1 MSDRPYLLDGHMY
14 QYDLGWMIDQIL
26 QFKNDL
32 DTAIDLKTIH
42 YADPID
48 WDITTQYAPNTVVVD
63 PKSGTAY
70 MSKRAVPAGILL
82 DNTDYWVVIFNYQRI
97 YDKIMDGV
105 AFNDRDNITASKDLL
120 VNDMVWY
127 GGDLYR
133 CTRPISQGSKYIPGT
148 NLTPI
153 TIANSLATYYGR
165 DRVAQVLNDTINV
178 SGDYTVNAG
187 DITETA
193 DNITQHATK
202 DMLLD
207 TDGNRTDDTTGTHTT
222 HTAGDT
228 VIDTDGNRTDDTA
241 GTHTVIAGALA
252 VQTTTP
258 VRYQVPTKISGGNY
272 ITLAT
277 PSGDAYYIPTGVQHD
292 QITAVVP
299 ELYGIL
305 EQNVTDDMTSG
316 QGMTVDAN
324 FVYIGYCNETNTKQ
338 IIYKVNRSTGIVT
351 SKQFTQLGH
360 INSMTNLDNTLIV
373 TSWTDDTGSVYLL
386 DKSSMTVTNAL
397 PGKYTAVAVDHVT
410 RKLYGF
416 WNNSIYDIDL
426 TNGNAT
432 FVCTLSFPAAEY
444 VNQGMAIRDG
454 VIYRPVSENAGI
466 FVFDLQGN
474 FLQTIQIPNIGNTL
488 VTGELEDCE
497 FVGTSLFIG
506 SYQSLPYIYTTHL
519 TYIIANMD
527 IFTGAHPYNK
537 YVRNHFNLTCDVTFT
552 GFYSG
557 GEPNAPFR
565 TIAMAGQCAAVRK
578 SVFGIPSYVSVKDT
592 GEYTAFE
599 LRGDA
604 ITVLSPEAGHIRCK
618 QANFVGYSGYIKYL
632 YVCGDAGNHAINFSE
647 CPAVTIEGAGC
658 QKDTFNNIIYAEYS
672 NVVIR
677 NMYLTDSHYTASETA
692 SNLIARGKKSV
703 YNYGSVVNCYRDLGA
718 IGILN
723 TFISFYPAGITIAK
737 NITTNGL
744 VTFNNI
750 DNSTNIPNLTNSCQR
765 IGFVVNGILYMT
777 TGSCTIP
784 IGSGSLA
791 VAYSK
796 AVGTISV
803 TLTGI
808 SKIDEI
814 IGFN

>member
-1 MSDRPYLLDGHMY
+1 MSDKPYLLDGHMY
-14 QYDLGWMIDQIL
+14 QYDLGWMIHQIL

-48 WDITTQYAPNTVVVD
+48 WIITTQYAPNTVVVD

-120 VNDMVWY
+120 VNDMVWF

-153 TIANSLATYYGR
+153 TIADSLATYYGR

-187 DITETA
+187 DVTETA
-193 DNITQHATK
+193 DNITLHATK
-202 DMLLD
+202 DTLLD
-207 TDGNRTDDTTGTHTT
+207 TDGNRTDDTAGNHTTHTTGDMMLGTDGNRTDDTTGTHT
-222 HTAGDT
+222 
-228 VIDTDGNRTDDTA
+228 
-241 GTHTVIAGALA
+241 VIADALA
-252 VQTTTP
+252 IQTTTP
-258 VRYQVPTKISGGNY
+258 VRYQTPTKISGGNY

-305 EQNVTDDMTSG
+305 EQDVTDDMTSG
-316 QGMTVDAN
+316 QGMTADAN
-324 FVYIGYCNETNTKQ
+324 FVYIGYRSEDDTKQ
-338 IIYKVNRSTGIVT
+338 IIYKVSRSTGVVT

-373 TSWTDDTGSVYLL
+373 TSWTNDTGSIYML
-386 DKSSMTVTNAL
+386 DKSTLTVTNTL

-416 WNNSIYDIDL
+416 WGGSIYEIDL

-432 FVCTLSFPAAEY
+432 LVCTLSFPAAEY

-488 VTGELEDCE
+488 ITGELEDCD
-497 FVGTSLFIG
+497 FVGTTLFIG
-506 SYQSLPYIYTTHL
+506 SYQALPYAYTTHL

-537 YVRNHFNLTCDVTFT
+537 YVRNHFNLTCDATFT

-557 GEPNAPFR
+557 GEAEAPFR
-565 TIAMAGQCAAVRK
+565 TISMAGQCAAVRQ

-592 GEYTAFE
+592 GEYPAFE
-599 LRGDA
+599 LRGTA
-604 ITVLSPEAGHIRCK
+604 ITVLSPASGYIRCK
-618 QANFVGYSGYIKYL
+618 QANFVGYSGYVKYL

-658 QKDTFNNIIYAEYS
+658 IKDAFNNIIYAEYS

-677 NMYLTDSHYTASETA
+677 NMYLADSRYTESETA

-718 IGILN
+718 LGILN
-723 TFISFYPAGITIAK
+723 TFISFYPAGVTIAK
-737 NITTNGL
+737 NITTSGA

-765 IGFVVNGILYMT
+765 IGFVVNGIMYMT

-791 VAYSK
+791 VEYSK
-796 AVGTISV
+796 AAGTISV

>member
-1 MSDRPYLLDGHMY
+1 MSDNKPYLLDGHMY
-14 QYDLGWMIDQIL
+14 QYDLGWMIHQIL

-105 AFNDRDNITASKDLL
+105 AFNDRDNIVASKDLL
-120 VNDMVWY
+120 VNDMVWF

-153 TIANSLATYYGR
+153 TIADSLATYYGR

-187 DITETA
+187 DVTETA

-202 DMLLD
+202 DTL
-207 TDGNRTDDTTGTHTT
+207 
-222 HTAGDT
+222 
-228 VIDTDGNRTDDTA
+228 IDTDGNRTDDTA
-241 GTHTVIAGALA
+241 NTHTVIASTLS
-252 VQTTTP
+252 VQTATP
-258 VRYQVPTKISGGNY
+258 VRYQTPTKIRGGNY

-305 EQNVTDDMTSG
+305 DQNVTDDITVG
-316 QGMTVDAN
+316 QGMTVDN
-324 FVYIGYCNETNTKQ
+324 NYVYIGYRSEDDTKQ
-338 IIYKVNRSTGIVT
+338 IIYKVSRSTGVVT

-360 INSMTNLDNTLIV
+360 INGMTNLDNTLIV
-373 TSWTDDTGSVYLL
+373 TSWTNDTGSIYML
-386 DKSSMTVTNAL
+386 DKSTLTVTNTL
-397 PGKYTAVAVDHVT
+397 PGKYTSVAVDHIT

-416 WNNSIYDIDL
+416 WGGAIYEIDL

-432 FVCTLSFPAAEY
+432 FVCTLSYPAAEY

-454 VIYRPVSENAGI
+454 IIYRPVSENAGI
-466 FVFDLQGN
+466 FVFDLEGN

-488 VTGELEDCE
+488 ITGELEDCD
-497 FVGTSLFIG
+497 FVGTTLFIG
-506 SYQSLPYIYTTHL
+506 SYQSLPYAYTTHL

-537 YVRNHFNLTCDVTFT
+537 YVRNHFNLTCDATFT

-557 GEPNAPFR
+557 GEAEAPFR
-565 TIAMAGQCAAVRK
+565 TISMAGQCAAVRQA
-578 SVFGIPSYVSVKDT
+578 VFGIQSHVLVKDT
-592 GEYTAFE
+592 GEYPAFE
-599 LRGDA
+599 LRGNA
-604 ITVLSPEAGHIRCK
+604 ITNLTPSSGHIRCK
-618 QANFVGYSGYIKYL
+618 QANFYGYSGYIKYL

-647 CPAVTIEGAGC
+647 CPGVTIEGAGC
-658 QKDTFNNIIYAEYS
+658 IKDAFNDIIYAEYS
-672 NVVIR
+672 NVIIR
-677 NMYLTDSHYTASETA
+677 NMYLADSHYTESETA

-718 IGILN
+718 LGVLN
-723 TFISFYPAGITIAK
+723 TFISFFPAGITIAK
-737 NITTNGL
+737 NITTSGL

-750 DNSTNIPNLTNSCQR
+750 DNSTNIPNLTNSFQR
-765 IGFVVNGILYMT
+765 IGFVVNGVLYMT

-791 VAYSK
+791 VEYSK

>member
-1 MSDRPYLLDGHMY
+1 MSDDKPYLLDGHMY
-14 QYDLGWMIDQIL
+14 QYDLGWMIHQIV

-42 YADPID
+42 YADPIN

-70 MSKRAVPAGILL
+70 MSKRAVPVGILL

-105 AFNDRDNITASKDLL
+105 AFNDRDNIVASKDLL
-120 VNDMVWY
+120 VNDMVWF

-153 TIANSLATYYGR
+153 TIADSLATYYGR

-187 DITETA
+187 DVTETA
-193 DNITQHATK
+193 DNVTLHATT
-202 DMLLD
+202 D
-207 TDGNRTDDTTGTHTT
+207 TL
-222 HTAGDT
+222 
-228 VIDTDGNRTDDTA
+228 IDTDGNRTDDTA
-241 GTHTVIAGALA
+241 GTHTVIADTLA
-252 VQTTTP
+252 IQTTTP
-258 VRYQVPTKISGGNY
+258 MRYQTPTKIRGGNY

-292 QITAVVP
+292 QMTAIVP

-305 EQNVTDDMTSG
+305 EQDVTDDMTAG
-316 QGMTVDAN
+316 QGMTVDN
-324 FVYIGYCNETNTKQ
+324 NYVYIGYRSEDDTKQ
-338 IIYKVNRSTGIVT
+338 IIYKVSRSTGVVT

-360 INSMTNLDNTLIV
+360 INGMTNMDNTLIV
-373 TSWTDDTGSVYLL
+373 TSWTNDTGSIYLL
-386 DKSSMTVTNAL
+386 DKSTLTVTNTL
-397 PGKYTAVAVDHVT
+397 PGKYTSVAIDHIT

-416 WNNSIYDIDL
+416 WGGAIYEIDL

-432 FVCTLSFPAAEY
+432 FVCTLSYPNAEY

-454 VIYRPVSENAGI
+454 IIYRPVSENAGI
-466 FVFDLQGN
+466 FVFDLEGN

-488 VTGELEDCE
+488 ITGELEDCD
-497 FVGTSLFIG
+497 FVGTTLFIG
-506 SYQSLPYIYTTHL
+506 SYQSLPYAYTTHL

-537 YVRNHFNLTCDVTFT
+537 YVRNHFNLTCDATFT

-557 GEPNAPFR
+557 GEAEAPFR
-565 TIAMAGQCAAVRK
+565 TISMAGQCATVRQA
-578 SVFGIPSYVSVKDT
+578 VFGIQSHVLVKDT
-592 GEYTAFE
+592 GEYPAFE
-599 LRGDA
+599 LRGNA
-604 ITVLSPEAGHIRCK
+604 IKNLTPSSGHIRCK
-618 QANFVGYSGYIKYL
+618 QANFYGYSGYIKYL

-647 CPAVTIEGAGC
+647 CPGVTIEGAGC
-658 QKDTFNNIIYAEYS
+658 KKDAFNDIIYAEYS
-672 NVVIR
+672 NVIIR
-677 NMYLTDSHYTASETA
+677 NMYLADSHYTESETA

-703 YNYGSVVNCYRDLGA
+703 YSYGSVVNCYRDLGA
-718 IGILN
+718 LGILN
-723 TFISFYPAGITIAK
+723 TFISFFPAGITIAK
-737 NITTNGL
+737 NITTSGL

-750 DNSTNIPNLTNSCQR
+750 DNSTNIPNLTNSFQR
-765 IGFVVNGILYMT
+765 IGFVVNGVLYMT

-791 VAYSK
+791 VEYSK

>member
-1 MSDRPYLLDGHMY
+1 MSDKPYLLDGHMY
-14 QYDLGWMIDQIL
+14 QYDLGWMINQIL

-82 DNTDYWVVIFNYQRI
+82 DNTEYWVVIFNYQRI

-105 AFNDRDNITASKDLL
+105 AFNDRDNIVASKDLL
-120 VNDMVWY
+120 VNDMVWF

-153 TIANSLATYYGR
+153 TIADSLATYYGR

-187 DITETA
+187 EIAETA

-202 DMLLD
+202 D
-207 TDGNRTDDTTGTHTT
+207 TI
-222 HTAGDT
+222 
-228 VIDTDGNRTDDTA
+228 IDTDGNRTDDTA
-241 GTHTVIAGALA
+241 NTHTVIANTLS
-252 VQTTTP
+252 VQTDTP
-258 VRYQVPTKISGGNY
+258 VRYQTPTKIRGGDY
-272 ITLAT
+272 ITVAT

-292 QITAVVP
+292 QITAVIP

-305 EQNVTDDMTSG
+305 EQDVTDDITSG

-324 FVYIGYCNETNTKQ
+324 YVYIGYRNDAETKQ
-338 IIYKVNRSTGIVT
+338 IIYKVNRGTGIVT

-373 TSWTDDTGSVYLL
+373 TSWAGDTGSVYML
-386 DKSSMTVTNAL
+386 DKSTLTVTNTL
-397 PGKYTAVAVDHVT
+397 PGKYTSVAVDHVT

-416 WNNSIYDIDL
+416 WGGAIYEIDL
-426 TNGNAT
+426 TNGDAT
-432 FVCTLSFPAAEY
+432 FVCTLSYPAAEY

-466 FVFDLQGN
+466 FVFDLEGN

-497 FVGTSLFIG
+497 FIGTSLFIG
-506 SYQSLPYIYTTHL
+506 SYQALPYAYTDHL
-519 TYIIANMD
+519 TYIVANMD

-537 YVRNHFNLTCDVTFT
+537 YVRNHFNLTCDATFT

-557 GEPNAPFR
+557 GEAEAPFR
-565 TIAMAGQCAAVRK
+565 TITMAGQCATVRQ

-592 GEYTAFE
+592 GEYPPFE
-599 LRGDA
+599 LRGNA
-604 ITVLSPEAGHIRCK
+604 ITVLSPPSGHIRCK

-632 YVCGDAGNHAINFSE
+632 YICGDVGNHAINFSE

-658 QKDTFNNIIYAEYS
+658 IKDTFNDIIYAEYS

-677 NMYLTDSHYTASETA
+677 NMYLADSHYTESETA

-718 IGILN
+718 LGVLN
-723 TFISFYPAGITIAK
+723 TFISFFPAGITIAK
-737 NITTNGL
+737 NITTSGL

-750 DNSTNIPNLTNSCQR
+750 DNSTNIPNLTNSFQR
-765 IGFVVNGILYMT
+765 LGFVVNGVLYMT

-784 IGSGSLA
+784 IGSGSLT

-796 AVGTISV
+796 TVGTISV

>member
-1 MSDRPYLLDGHMY
+1 MSDNKPYLLDGHMY
-14 QYDLGWMIDQIL
+14 QYDLGWMIHQIL

-105 AFNDRDNITASKDLL
+105 AFNDRDNIVASKDLL
-120 VNDMVWY
+120 VNDMVWF

-153 TIANSLATYYGR
+153 TIADSLATYYGR

-187 DITETA
+187 DITDTA

-207 TDGNRTDDTTGTHTT
+207 TDGNRTDDT
-222 HTAGDT
+222 
-228 VIDTDGNRTDDTA
+228 A
-241 GTHTVIAGALA
+241 GTHTVIADTLS

-258 VRYQVPTKISGGNY
+258 VRYQTPTKMSGGNY
-272 ITLAT
+272 ITVAT
-277 PSGDAYYIPTGVQHD
+277 PSGDVYYIPTGVQHD
-292 QITAVVP
+292 QITAIVP

-305 EQNVTDDMTSG
+305 EQDVTDDITSG

-324 FVYIGYCNETNTKQ
+324 YVYIGYRNDAETKQ
-338 IIYKVNRSTGIVT
+338 IIYKVNRSSGIVT

-373 TSWTDDTGSVYLL
+373 TSWADDTGSVYML
-386 DKSSMTVTNAL
+386 DKSTLTVTNTL
-397 PGKYTAVAVDHVT
+397 PGKYTSVAVDHVT

-416 WNNSIYDIDL
+416 WGGAIYEIDL

-432 FVCTLSFPAAEY
+432 FVCTLSYPAAEY

-454 VIYRPVSENAGI
+454 VIYRPVSENAAI

-497 FVGTSLFIG
+497 FIGTSLFIG
-506 SYQSLPYIYTTHL
+506 SYQSLPYAYTTHL
-519 TYIIANMD
+519 TYIVANMD

-537 YVRNHFNLTCDVTFT
+537 YARNHFNLTCDATFT

-557 GEPNAPFR
+557 GEPEAPFR
-565 TIAMAGQCAAVRK
+565 TISMAGQCATVRQ
-578 SVFGIPSYVSVKDT
+578 SVFGIQSHVLVKDT
-592 GEYTAFE
+592 GEYPAFE
-599 LRGDA
+599 LRGNA
-604 ITVLSPEAGHIRCK
+604 ITNLTPSSGHIRCK
-618 QANFVGYSGYIKYL
+618 QANFYGYSGYIKNL
-632 YVCGDAGNHAINFSE
+632 YVCDDAGNHAINFSE

-658 QKDTFNNIIYAEYS
+658 RKDTFNDIIYAEYS

-677 NMYLTDSHYTASETA
+677 NMYLADSHYAASETA

-718 IGILN
+718 IGIYN
-723 TFISFYPAGITIAK
+723 AYISFHPAGITIAK
-737 NITTNGL
+737 NITTSGL

-750 DNSTNIPNLTNSCQR
+750 DNSTKIPNLTNSCQR
-765 IGFVVNGILYMT
+765 IGFVVNGVLYMT

-791 VAYSK
+791 IEYSK

>member
-1 MSDRPYLLDGHMY
+1 MSDDKPYLLDGHMY
-14 QYDLGWMIDQIL
+14 QYDLGWMVSKIL

-105 AFNDRDNITASKDLL
+105 AFNDRNNITASKDLL
-120 VNDMVWY
+120 VNDMVWF

-148 NLTPI
+148 NLIPI
-153 TIANSLATYYGR
+153 TIADSLATYYGR

-187 DITETA
+187 DVTETA
-193 DNITQHATK
+193 DNITLHATK
-202 DMLLD
+202 DTL
-207 TDGNRTDDTTGTHTT
+207 
-222 HTAGDT
+222 
-228 VIDTDGNRTDDTA
+228 IDTDGNRTDDTA
-241 GTHTVIAGALA
+241 GNHTTRTTGTHTVIADTLA

-258 VRYQVPTKISGGNY
+258 LRYQTPTKVSGGNY

-277 PSGDAYYIPTGVQHD
+277 PSGDAYYIPTGVQHN
-292 QITAVVP
+292 QTTSVIP

-305 EQNVTDDMTSG
+305 EQDVTADMTSG
-316 QGMTVDAN
+316 QGTTVDDN
-324 FVYIGYCNETNTKQ
+324 NVYIGYRNEDDTKQ
-338 IIYKVNRSTGIVT
+338 IIYKVSRSTGIVT

-373 TSWTDDTGSVYLL
+373 TSWTDDTGSIYML
-386 DKSSMTVTNAL
+386 DKSTMTVTNTL

-416 WNNSIYDIDL
+416 WGGAIYEIDL

-432 FVCTLSFPAAEY
+432 FVCTLSYPAAEY

-454 VIYRPVSENAGI
+454 IIYRPVSENAGI
-466 FVFDLQGN
+466 FVFDLEGN

-488 VTGELEDCE
+488 ITGELEDCD
-497 FVGTSLFIG
+497 FVGTTLFIG
-506 SYQSLPYIYTTHL
+506 SYQSLPYAYTTHL

-537 YVRNHFNLTCDVTFT
+537 YVRNHFNLTCDATFT

-557 GEPNAPFR
+557 GEAEAPFR
-565 TIAMAGQCAAVRK
+565 TISMAGQCAAVRQ

-592 GEYTAFE
+592 GEYPAFE
-599 LRGDA
+599 LRGNA
-604 ITVLSPEAGHIRCK
+604 ITVLSPDSGHIRCK
-618 QANFVGYSGYIKYL
+618 QANFIGYSGYIKYL

-658 QKDTFNNIIYAEYS
+658 KKDTFNDIIYAEYS

-677 NMYLTDSHYTASETA
+677 NMYLADNRYAESETA
-692 SNLIARGKKSV
+692 SNLIASGKKSV

-718 IGILN
+718 MGVLN

-737 NITTNGL
+737 NISTNGL

-750 DNSTNIPNLTNSCQR
+750 DNSTNIPNLTNSYQR

-784 IGSGSLA
+784 IGSGSLT

-796 AVGTISV
+796 AAGTISV

>member
-1 MSDRPYLLDGHMY
+1 MSDKPYLLDGHMY
-14 QYDLGWMIDQIL
+14 QYDLGWMIEQIL

-105 AFNDRDNITASKDLL
+105 AFNERDNIAASKDLL
-120 VNDMVWY
+120 VNDMVWF

-133 CTRPISQGSKYIPGT
+133 CIRPISQGSKYIPGT

-153 TIANSLATYYGR
+153 TIADSLATYYGR
-165 DRVAQVLNDTINV
+165 DRVAQLLNDTINA
-178 SGDYTVNAG
+178 SENYTVNAR

-193 DNITQHATK
+193 DNITIHATK
-202 DMLLD
+202 DTLMD
-207 TDGNRTDDTTGTHTT
+207 TN
-222 HTAGDT
+222 
-228 VIDTDGNRTDDTA
+228 GNRTDDTA
-241 GTHTVIAGALA
+241 GTHTVIAGTLA
-252 VQTTTP
+252 VQTNTP
-258 VRYQVPTKISGGNY
+258 LRYQTPTKISGGDY

-277 PSGDAYYIPTGVQHD
+277 PSGDAYYIPTGLQHD

-305 EQNVTDDMTSG
+305 EQDVTEDITSG

-324 FVYIGYCNETNTKQ
+324 YVYIGYRNETDTKQ
-338 IIYKVNRSTGIVT
+338 IIYKVSRSTGIVS

-373 TSWTDDTGSVYLL
+373 TSWTGDTGSVYML
-386 DKSSMTVTNAL
+386 DKSTLTVTNTL
-397 PGKYTAVAVDHVT
+397 PGKYSSIAVDHVT
-410 RKLYGF
+410 RKLYGY
-416 WNNSIYDIDL
+416 SVGAIYEIDL

-432 FVCTLSFPAAEY
+432 FVCTLAYPEAEY
-444 VNQGMAIRDG
+444 INQGMAIRDG

-497 FVGTSLFIG
+497 FLETSLFIG
-506 SYQSLPYIYTTHL
+506 SYQSLPYAYTKHL
-519 TYIIANMD
+519 TYIVANMD

-537 YVRNHFNLTCDVTFT
+537 YARNHFNLICDATFT
-552 GFYSG
+552 GFYSCG
-557 GEPNAPFR
+557 DDNAPFR
-565 TIAMAGQCAAVRK
+565 TISMAGQCATVRQ
-578 SVFGIPSYVSVKDT
+578 SVFGIQSHVLVKDT

-599 LRGDA
+599 LRGNA
-604 ITVLSPEAGHIRCK
+604 ITNLMPVSGNIRCK
-618 QANFVGYSGYIKYL
+618 QANFYGYSGYIKNL
-632 YVCGDAGNHAINFSE
+632 YICGEEGNHAINFSE

-658 QKDTFNNIIYAEYS
+658 RKNAFNDIIYAEYS

-677 NMYLTDSHYTASETA
+677 NMYLPDSRYTESETV
-692 SNLIARGKKSV
+692 SNLISRGKKSV

-718 IGILN
+718 LGVLN
-723 TFISFYPAGITIAK
+723 VFMSFYPLGITLAK
-737 NITTNGL
+737 NITTSGL
-744 VTFNNI
+744 VTFNYI
-750 DNSTNIPNLTNSCQR
+750 DNSTKIPNLTNSFQKF
-765 IGFVVNGILYMT
+765 GFVVNGILYMT

-796 AVGTISV
+796 AVDTISV
-803 TLTGI
+803 TLNGI

>member
-1 MSDRPYLLDGHMY
+1 MSDKPYLLDGHMY
-14 QYDLGWMIDQIL
+14 QYDLGWMIQQIL

-42 YADPID
+42 YADPIQ

-63 PKSGTAY
+63 PRSGTAY
-70 MSKRAVPAGILL
+70 MSKRAVPSGILL

-105 AFNDRDNITASKDLL
+105 AFNERDNITASKDLL
-120 VNDMVWY
+120 VNDMVWF

-148 NLTPI
+148 NIAPI
-153 TIANSLATYYGR
+153 TIADSLATYYGR

-178 SGDYTVNAG
+178 SENYTVNAK
-187 DITETA
+187 E
-193 DNITQHATK
+193 ITQHATK
-202 DMLLD
+202 DTLIN
-207 TDGNRTDDTTGTHTT
+207 TDGNRTDDTT
-222 HTAGDT
+222 
-228 VIDTDGNRTDDTA
+228 N
-241 GTHTVIAGALA
+241 THTVIANTLS
-252 VQTTTP
+252 VQTATP
-258 VRYQVPTKISGGNY
+258 VRYQTPTKIRGGNY
-272 ITLAT
+272 ITAAT
-277 PSGDAYYIPTGVQHD
+277 PSGDAYYIPTGLQYD
-292 QITAVVP
+292 KITAVVP

-305 EQNVTDDMTSG
+305 EQDVTDDITSG
-316 QGMTVDAN
+316 QGMTVDEDY
-324 FVYIGYCNETNTKQ
+324 VYIGYRNDLETKQ
-338 IIYKVNRSTGIVT
+338 IIYKVNRGTGIVT

-373 TSWTDDTGSVYLL
+373 TSWANNTGSVYMLNKTTL
-386 DKSSMTVTNAL
+386 TVTNTF
-397 PGKYTAVAVDHVT
+397 PGKYTSVAVDHVT

-416 WNNSIYDIDL
+416 LEGKIYEIDL

-432 FVCTLSFPAAEY
+432 FVCTLSYPNAEY

-497 FVGTSLFIG
+497 FLGTTLFIG
-506 SYQSLPYIYTTHL
+506 SYQSLPYAYTKHL
-519 TYIIANMD
+519 TYIVANMD

-537 YVRNHFNLTCDVTFT
+537 YVRNHFNLYCDATFT

-557 GEPNAPFR
+557 GEENAPFR
-565 TIAMAGQCAAVRK
+565 TISMAGQCATVRQ
-578 SVFGIPSYVSVKDT
+578 SVFGIQSHVLVKDT
-592 GEYTAFE
+592 GEYPAFE

-604 ITVLSPEAGHIRCK
+604 ITNLMPLSGHIRCK
-618 QANFVGYSGYIKYL
+618 QANFYGYSGYIKYL
-632 YVCGDAGNHAINFSE
+632 YVCGDNGNHAINFSE
-647 CPAVTIEGAGC
+647 CPGVTIEGAGC
-658 QKDTFNNIIYAEYS
+658 IKNTFNDIIYAEYS
-672 NVVIR
+672 NVAIR
-677 NMYLTDSHYTASETA
+677 EMFLADSHYTESETA

-703 YNYGSVVNCYRDLGA
+703 YNYGSVVNCYRDIGAQGIINTYIAFFPLGVT
-718 IGILN
+718 L
-723 TFISFYPAGITIAK
+723 AK
-737 NITTNGL
+737 NITTSGL

-750 DNSTNIPNLTNSCQR
+750 DNSTNIPNLTNSFQK
-765 IGFVVNGILYMT
+765 IGFVVNGVLYMT
-777 TGSCTIP
+777 TGSCKIN

-791 VAYSK
+791 VSYSK
-796 AVGTISV
+796 AVGQISV